1 MLFALVQAGENVV
14 LEDIAADFRSQNA
27 GAGLIWME
35 SKEQAAQLK
44 VLLEKE
50 SRDASECKYKVV
62 NGPRPT
68 HGSVKQFLRGCGE
81 EWPALFC
88 GRASD
93 TEEMTVRGRF
103 KTPLGETLYIGEINF
118 LRKVAGSFQCT
129 MAVLHRNMA
138 GEVSDLSE
146 LQWAELA
153 EICGSFSVRIIG
165 GHLPKGKHQ
174 LITELEKVMPTTTI
188 LANRDHPHPYC
199 VLGGIQTTVGMCGR
213 MPWSVHQFEKPDAK
227 YHWLARFPMLTVK
240 HPETSVANT
249 TKCLLLVNG
258 SNATRPRGHR
268 EHLIIPKNRRPLC
281 RSYCFGWPE
290 ITT

>member
-1 MLFALVQAGENVV
+1 MLFALVHAGENVV
-14 LEDIAADFRSQNA
+14 IEDIAADFRSQTKL

-62 NGPRPT
+62 NGPRPK
-68 HGSVKQFLRGCGE
+68 HGSVQPLHRGCGE

-93 TEEMTVRGRF
+93 TEGMTVRGRF
-103 KTPLGETLYIGEINF
+103 KTPLGETLYICEINF
-118 LRKVAGSFQCT
+118 WPIKVAGSFQCT

-146 LQWAELA
+146 LPWAKLA
-153 EICGSFSVRIIG
+153 DICCGYSVRIIG
-165 GHLPKGKHQ
+165 GHLSMVKHP
-174 LITELEKVMPTTTI
+174 LIAELEKTMPTTTI
-188 LANRDHPHPYC
+188 LANIMDPHPYC
-199 VLGGIQTTVGMCGR
+199 VLGGIQTTVGVDGR
-213 MPWSVHQFEKPDAK
+213 IPWSVHQFEEPNTK
-227 YHWLARFPMLTVK
+227 YHGLVRFPMLTVK

-258 SNATRPRGHR
+258 SNATRPRGHC
-268 EHLIIPKNRRPLC
+268 EHLIIPKHRRSICL
-281 RSYCFGWPE
+281 S
-290 ITT
+290 